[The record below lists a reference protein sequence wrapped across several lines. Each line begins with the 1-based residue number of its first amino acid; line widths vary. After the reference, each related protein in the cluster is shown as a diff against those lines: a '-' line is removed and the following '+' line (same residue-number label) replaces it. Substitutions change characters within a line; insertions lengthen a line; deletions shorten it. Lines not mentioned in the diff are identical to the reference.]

1 MDITRNIENIYPL
14 SPMQQGMLFH
24 SLMAPESGVYVEQLT
39 ARLTGPLNVDAF
51 RKAWQT
57 LVDRHSI
64 FRTAFVWEG
73 VDEPLQV
80 VYRQI
85 ELPVNVEDWRGLDAG
100 EQEARVAAFLEEE
113 RLRGFDLGQAPLLR
127 VHLLRLGDE
136 DYRFVWTFHHI
147 LLDGWSFPIVLK
159 ELFMLYEGFSRGMTP
174 RLPPARPYADY
185 IAWIKKQDVTQAEAF
200 WRNMLQGFTT
210 PTPLVMARRTDV
222 TTEAATYDLQALNL
236 SPETSNALR
245 ELARKYQLTLNTFI
259 QGAWALILSRYS
271 GEEDVV
277 FGATVS
283 GRPPTLPGS
292 ERMVGLFINTLP
304 VRTQIFDNTRAFI
317 WLQQLQALQAE
328 MRQFEYSSLV
338 DVQGW
343 SDVPRDQPLFESIIV
358 FENYP
363 VDQAM
368 AQQRSTLQISDVR
381 SAEQTNYPL
390 TVVAAPGQ
398 VIGIRIAYDQ
408 RQFAPETIRRLLG
421 HMETILN
428 AMARDLEQPVGA
440 LPLLSREEERQIL
453 VDWNATDAPLP
464 PEGDLI
470 ALFEKQAAAT
480 PDAVALWFRGETLS
494 YADLNA
500 RANQLAHALIARG
513 VGPGD
518 VVGIY
523 MEKSFDPITALLGVL
538 KAGAAYLPLDPALP
552 AERLR
557 FMVEDS
563 GARMVISHQYSVFSV
578 QYSEEGRPE
587 LKTEHSRD
595 VSKSI
600 FSTKDSATI
609 ETILLEELNTSTSS
623 NPNLTIEPENAA
635 YIIYT
640 SGTTGQPKGVV
651 IPRRAITNH
660 AVAMAGEMGLT
671 PDDRILQFITLSFD
685 AAAEEIYPAL
695 IRGAGVVIPESNV
708 DIVGEKLVRL
718 AEESGVTV
726 LHMPAAVWNALV
738 DELDE
743 ADAPIW
749 PSLRLLL
756 LGGDAP
762 DVARLQEF
770 TRLLGRS
777 IPFVNLYGPTETTIT
792 ATRYRTT
799 TDVETDE
806 PIPIGS
812 PIANVKVY
820 VLDAK
825 RRPLPPDAPGELY
838 IGGMGLALGY
848 HNRPDL
854 TAQAFVPNPFAAPQ
868 DHEDTKARRHE
879 EEKSEKISEN
889 LSHPRHLRSHSERL
903 YKTGDRVRW
912 TADGQLVFMGRVDDQ
927 VKIRGFRVEPGEV
940 EAALKAHPAI
950 SDAAVVAE
958 QDDRGIKYLAA
969 YVVLNPGAALDSA
982 ELRDFLSQRL
992 PFYMMPAH
1000 FTVLDALPRTATGKL
1015 DRRGLSRMEGQ
1026 RVSLGAPYVAPRGP
1040 EEEMLANIWAQV
1052 LDVSRVGIHDNFF
1065 ELGGHSLLATQLAS
1079 RVREA
1084 FGVEIPLSE
1093 LFQCPTV
1100 AELAE
1105 RIQQAREQQLGLVAP
1120 PIEPVPRDKPLPLS
1134 FAQLRLWF
1142 LDQLEPGNLFYNM
1155 PMAVRMVGQLDV
1167 DALERALNEIIRRH
1181 EVLRTTFADEGGE
1194 PYQVIH
1200 PEMRLEV
1207 PVEDLS
1213 DLPQAEREARAL
1225 ELARAEVRKP
1235 FNLAEGP
1242 LLRARLLKMDE
1253 DEHIAV
1259 LVLHHIVADAWS
1271 IGVFLGELAALY
1283 NAFVAGQPSPLPE
1296 LPIQYADYAVWQRNW
1311 LQGEVLEKQLA
1322 YWREKLAG
1330 APPLL
1335 ELPTD
1340 RPRPA
1345 IQTANGATHNFV
1357 IPKDLADEL
1366 NRLSKQENVTL
1377 FMTLLAGFKL
1387 LLARYAG
1394 MEDISVGSAIANRTR
1409 GETERLI
1416 GFFVNTLVLR
1426 TDLSGNPAF
1435 VDLLA
1440 RVRETAL
1447 GAYAHQDIPFE
1458 MLVDELQ
1465 PERNLSH
1472 TPLFQVGFAL
1482 QNTPLN
1488 AQELPDLRLEPLALD
1503 AGSAKYDITL
1513 TLTEGESGIVGS
1525 AEYNTDLF
1533 DASTIERMMRH
1544 YVRLLEAAVADPE
1557 RPAFYLPMLT
1567 PEEETLI
1574 LRDWNQTATPYP
1586 ETVIH
1591 ALFEEQARQRP
1602 HAPAAIFGDRQL
1614 TYDELNRKAN
1624 QLAHYLIERGV
1635 GPETI
1640 VGISTLRSLEMVVG
1654 ILGILKAGGAYLP
1667 IDPTYPPERIRYMI
1681 EDSGIGI
1688 LLTQSVLRKQ
1698 YSVFSVQ
1705 YSESEQASEL
1715 NTEHSTDA
1723 PQDDA
1728 ASAPALSLQV
1738 IYLDE
1743 LNTEHYP
1750 TTNPNVPLTPDNL
1763 AYVIYTSGSTGRP
1776 KGTLLPH
1783 RGLGNL
1789 ADVHHRNFEMTE
1801 GKRVLQFSPFSFD
1814 ASVWE
1819 TVMALR
1825 NGAALVLAPQETL
1838 ASGPDLLRLLKEQ
1851 RITTVTLPPSLLA
1864 VLEPDDLPDLHT
1876 VIAAGEACT
1885 NEIVRKWA
1893 PGRNFWNAYGPTE
1906 TTVCASMHRVDPEA
1920 RYEVGPPIGK
1930 PISNFQLYVV
1940 DKYLNPQPVGV
1951 PGELLI
1957 GGVGLARGY
1966 HNRPDLTAEKFIPNP
1981 FVGYQNHEDTKARR
1995 HEEGKS
2001 EKISENQSDLRHLRS
2016 HSGGQRLYRTG
2027 DLVKYLP
2034 NGDIEFLGRIDHQ
2047 VKVRGFR
2054 IELGE
2059 IEARLRQFPGL
2070 QDSVVIVRED
2080 APGDK
2085 RIVAYFVPEPG
2096 VEVNQTELRNFMR
2109 EVLPEYMVPSFFV
2122 QLEAMP
2128 LTPSNKI
2135 DRKALPAPD
2144 ATVLAPTREYI
2155 PPTTET
2161 EIKLAGIVA
2170 ELLHI
2175 ERVGLADNFFELG
2188 GHSLLATQFISRVR
2202 DVFGVEM
2209 PLRALFEHPT
2219 IGEFAMQLD
2228 IERAKGAKTAA
2239 RPVIKRRDRAARRVK
2254 RSSLDLNRDNHS

>member
-1 MDITRNIENIYPL
+1 MDQTRNIENIYPL

-39 ARLTGPLNVDAF
+39 AWLTGPLNVDAF
-51 RKAWQT
+51 RKAWQA

-73 VDEPLQV
+73 VEEPLQV
-80 VYRQI
+80 VYRKLG
-85 ELPVNVEDWRGLDAG
+85 LPVQVEDWRSLGPEEQERRVADFLDA
-100 EQEARVAAFLEEE
+100 E
-113 RLRGFDLGQAPLLR
+113 RHSGFDLGKAPLLR

-185 IAWIKKQDVTQAEAF
+185 IAWIKKQDRAQAETF
-200 WRNMLQGFTT
+200 WRNMLQGFTA
-210 PTPLVMARRTDV
+210 PTPLVMARRADV
-222 TTEAATYDLQALNL
+222 TTEAATYDLQALDL

-245 ELARKYQLTLNTFI
+245 ELARKYQLTLNTFV
-259 QGAWALILSRYS
+259 QGAWALLLSRYS
-271 GEEDVV
+271 GEQDVV

-292 ERMVGLFINTLP
+292 ERMVGIFINTLP
-304 VRTQIFDNTRAFI
+304 VRTRIYDDTRTFI

-343 SDVPRDQPLFESIIV
+343 SCVSRDQALFESIIV

-368 AQQRSTLQISDVR
+368 AQQRSTLQISDVH

-398 VIGIRIAYDQ
+398 VIGIRIAYDT
-408 RQFAPETIRRLLG
+408 RQFEPETIRRMLG
-421 HMETILN
+421 HLQTILD
-428 AMARDLEQPVGA
+428 AMARDIEQPVGA
-440 LPLLSREEERQIL
+440 LPLLTPAEERQIL
-453 VDWNATDAPLP
+453 VEWNDTARPLP
-464 PEGDLI
+464 PEGDLT
-470 ALFEKQAAAT
+470 ALFEKQVAAT
-480 PDAVALWFRGETLS
+480 PDAIALWFRGETLP
-494 YADLNA
+494 YAGLNA
-500 RANQLAHALIARG
+500 RANQLAHALIEQG
-513 VGPGD
+513 VGAGD
-518 VVGIY
+518 VVGVY
-523 MEKSFDPITALLGVL
+523 MHKSFDPIIALLGIL

-552 AERLR
+552 DERIH
-557 FMVEDS
+557 FMLEDS
-563 GARMVISHQYSVFSV
+563 GAKMVISNQSSVNSI
-578 QYSEEGRPE
+578 QSGE
-587 LKTEHSRD
+587 LLTDNWLLMTDYFKDT
-595 VSKSI
+595 
-600 FSTKDSATI
+600 FSTT
-609 ETILLEELNTSTSS
+609 
-623 NPNLTIEPENAA
+623 NPDIHPVPEDPA
-635 YIIYT
+635 YLIYT
-640 SGTTGQPKGVV
+640 SGTTGRPKGVV

-660 AVAMAGEMGLT
+660 AVALADEMALT
-671 PDDRILQFITLSFD
+671 PEDRILQFITLSFD
-685 AAAEEIYPAL
+685 AAGEEIYPAL

-708 DIVGEKLVRL
+708 DILGEKLVRL

-726 LHMPAAVWNALV
+726 LHMPASVWNVLV

-743 ADAPIW
+743 ASAPLW
-749 PSLRLLL
+749 PGLRLLL

-762 DVARLQEF
+762 DVERLHKF

-792 ATRYRTT
+792 ATRYHTT
-799 TDVETDE
+799 TDVETSA
-806 PIPIGS
+806 PLPIGS
-812 PIANVKVY
+812 PIANVQAY
-820 VLDAK
+820 VLDEK
-825 RRPLPPDAPGELY
+825 QRLLPAGAPGELH
-838 IGGMGLALGY
+838 IGGLGLALGY
-848 HNRPDL
+848 HNLPEQ
-854 TAQAFVPNPFAAPQ
+854 TAEAFIHLGEVTWPAAG
-868 DHEDTKARRHE
+868 DE
-879 EEKSEKISEN
+879 ESDG
-889 LSHPRHLRSHSERL
+889 HLPEVATRVYR
-903 YKTGDRVRW
+903 TGDRARW
-912 TADGQLVFMGRVDDQ
+912 TFDGQLIFLGRVDDQ
-927 VKIRGFRVEPGEV
+927 VKIRGFRVEPGEI
-940 EAALKAHPAI
+940 EATLHAHPAVQ
-950 SDAAVVAE
+950 DAAVVAE
-958 QDDRGIKYLAA
+958 TDDRGQKQLAA
-969 YVVLNPGAALDSA
+969 YLALTPGVSLEGADLREFLN
-982 ELRDFLSQRL
+982 QRL

-1000 FTVLDALPRTATGKL
+1000 FTVIEELPRTPTGKL
-1015 DRRGLSRMEGQ
+1015 DRRALQKLAGERI
-1026 RVSLGAPYVAPRGP
+1026 SLGAPYVAPRGP
-1040 EEEMLANIWAQV
+1040 EEEMLAGIWSQV
-1052 LDVSRVGIHDNFF
+1052 LGAPRVGVHDNFF

-1084 FGVEIPLSE
+1084 FGVDVPLSK
-1093 LFQCPTV
+1093 LFECPTV
-1100 AELAE
+1100 AQLAE
-1105 RIQQAREQQLGLVAP
+1105 IIQQAREQQLGLAAP
-1120 PIEPVPRDKPLPLS
+1120 PIEPAPRDKPLPLS

-1155 PMAVRMVGQLDV
+1155 PMAVRMVGRLDV
-1167 DALERALNEIIRRH
+1167 DALDRALNEIIRRH
-1181 EVLRTTFADEGGE
+1181 EVLRTSFADEGGE
-1194 PYQVIH
+1194 PYQIIH
-1200 PEMRLEV
+1200 PEMRLDA
-1207 PVEDLS
+1207 PIEDLS
-1213 DLPQAEREARAL
+1213 DLPEAEREVRAI

-1235 FNLAEGP
+1235 FDLATGP
-1242 LLRARLLKMDE
+1242 LLRARLLRLGDE
-1253 DEHIAV
+1253 EHIAV

-1283 NAFVAGQPSPLPE
+1283 NAFVAAQSSPLPE

-1340 RPRPA
+1340 HPRPA
-1345 IQTANGATHNFV
+1345 IQTANGATHNFH
-1357 IPKDLADEL
+1357 IPKELADAL

-1377 FMTLLAGFKL
+1377 FMSLLAGYEI
-1387 LLARYAG
+1387 LLARYSG

-1447 GAYAHQDIPFE
+1447 GAYTHQDIPFE

-1544 YVRLLEAAVADPE
+1544 YVRLLEGAAADPE
-1557 RPAFYLPMLT
+1557 RPVFHLPMLT
-1567 PEEETLI
+1567 PEEASLI
-1574 LRDWNQTATPYP
+1574 LQDWNQTATPYV
-1586 ETVIH
+1586 EATFH
-1591 ALFEEQARQRP
+1591 ALFEEQVRVRP
-1602 HAPAAIFGDRQL
+1602 DAPAAIFGDQQL
-1614 TYDELNRKAN
+1614 TYDQLNRKAN
-1624 QLAHYLIERGV
+1624 QLARYLIEQGV
-1635 GPETI
+1635 EPEDI
-1640 VGISTLRSLEMVVG
+1640 VGLSVLRSLDMVVG

-1667 IDPTYPPERIRYMI
+1667 IDSGYPPERIRYMI
-1681 EDSGIGI
+1681 EDSGIEL
-1688 LLTQSVLRKQ
+1688 LLTDNFTDPLFRKMYPVKREDATGEDFALTFDVLRI
-1698 YSVFSVQ
+1698 
-1705 YSESEQASEL
+1705 
-1715 NTEHSTDA
+1715 TG
-1723 PQDDA
+1723 DDA
-1728 ASAPALSLQV
+1728 YASYP
-1738 IYLDE
+1738 DE
-1743 LNTEHYP
+1743 
-1750 TTNPNVPLTPDNL
+1750 NPNLSLTPDNL

-1776 KGTLLPH
+1776 KGTLLSH
-1783 RGLGNL
+1783 RGLSNL
-1789 ADVHHRNFEMTE
+1789 ADVHHREFEMAE

-1838 ASGPDLLRLLKEQ
+1838 ASGPDLLHLMKDQ
-1851 RITTVTLPPSLLA
+1851 RVTTVTLPPSLLA

-1876 VIAAGEACT
+1876 VVAAGEACT

-1893 PGRNFWNAYGPTE
+1893 PGRHFFNAYGPTE

-1940 DKYLNPQPVGV
+1940 DSYLNPQPIGV

-1966 HNRPDLTAEKFIPNP
+1966 LNRPDLTAERFIPNP
-1981 FVGYQNHEDTKARR
+1981 FVRGTTKTGRAPSQGAGRLP
-1995 HEEGKS
+1995 EVK
-2001 EKISENQSDLRHLRS
+2001 
-2016 HSGGQRLYRTG
+2016 GGQRLYRTG

-2070 QDSVVIVRED
+2070 QDSIVIVRED

-2085 RIVAYFVPEPG
+2085 RIVAYFTPEPG
-2096 VEVNQTELRNFMR
+2096 VEADLNQLRSFMR
-2109 EVLPEYMVPSFFV
+2109 EALPEYMVPSFFV

-2144 ATVLAPTREYI
+2144 ASVLAPTREYI

-2161 EIKLAGIVA
+2161 EIKLAAIIA

-2202 DVFGVEM
+2202 DLFDVEM

-2239 RPVIKRRDRAARRVK
+2239 RPAIKRRDRSARRVK
-2254 RSSLDLNRDNHS
+2254 RSDLDPNRDNHS

>member
-73 VDEPLQV
+73 VEEPLQV
-80 VYRQI
+80 VYRKL
-85 ELPVNVEDWRGLDAG
+85 ELPVQVEDWRGLG
-100 EQEARVAAFLEEE
+100 LEEQERQVSDFLDAARH
-113 RLRGFDLGQAPLLR
+113 RGFDLGKAPLLR

-136 DYRFVWTFHHI
+136 NYRFVWTFHHI

-185 IAWIKKQDVTQAEAF
+185 IAWIKKQDRAQAETF
-200 WRNMLQGFTT
+200 WRAMLHGFSA
-210 PTPLVMARRTDV
+210 PTPLVMARRTDLI
-222 TTEAATYDLQALNL
+222 TEAATYDLQSLEL
-236 SPETSNALR
+236 SSATSNALR
-245 ELARKYQLTLNTFI
+245 ELARKYQLTLNTFV
-259 QGAWALILSRYS
+259 QGAWALLLSRYS
-271 GEEDVV
+271 GEQDVV

-292 ERMVGLFINTLP
+292 ERMVGIFINTLP
-304 VRTQIFDNTRAFI
+304 VRTQIDDDARAFI

-343 SDVPRDQPLFESIIV
+343 SDAPRDQPLFESIIV

-368 AQQRSTLQISDVR
+368 AQQRSTLQISDVH
-381 SAEQTNYPL
+381 SSEQTNYPL

-398 VIGIRIAYDQ
+398 VIGIRIAYDT
-408 RQFAPETIRRLLG
+408 RQFHPEAVRRMLG
-421 HMETILN
+421 HLQTILD
-428 AMARDLEQPVGA
+428 ALARDVEQPVGD
-440 LPLLSREEERQIL
+440 LPLLTPEEERQLL
-453 VDWNATDAPLP
+453 VEWNDTGTPLSS
-464 PEGDLI
+464 EDDLI
-470 ALFEKQAAAT
+470 TLFEKQAAAT
-480 PDAVALWFRGETLS
+480 PEAVALWFRGETMS

-500 RANQLAHALIARG
+500 RTNQLAHALIARG

-523 MEKSFDPITALLGVL
+523 MEKSFDPLIALLGAL

-563 GARMVISHQYSVFSV
+563 GAVLVISNPTSNVFTDNCLLITDNFLST
-578 QYSEEGRPE
+578 YPH
-587 LKTEHSRD
+587 TPPSRA
-595 VSKSI
+595 SH
-600 FSTKDSATI
+600 
-609 ETILLEELNTSTSS
+609 
-623 NPNLTIEPENAA
+623 PENAA
-635 YIIYT
+635 YVIYT
-640 SGTTGQPKGVV
+640 SGTTGRPKGVV

-660 AVAMAGEMGLT
+660 AVAMAGEMGLA

-708 DIVGEKLVRL
+708 DIVGEKLVHL
-718 AEESGVTV
+718 AEESRVTV
-726 LHMPAAVWNALV
+726 LHMPASVWNALV

-749 PSLRLLL
+749 PGLRLLL

-762 DVARLQEF
+762 DVDRLHKF

-777 IPFVNLYGPTETTIT
+777 IPFLNLYGPTEATIT

-799 TDVETDE
+799 SGVETGD
-806 PIPIGS
+806 PLPIGS
-812 PIANVKVY
+812 PLPNVKAY

-825 RRPLPPDAPGELY
+825 RRPLPAGAPGELY
-838 IGGMGLALGY
+838 IGGAGLALGY
-848 HNRPDL
+848 LNRPDL
-854 TAQAFVPNPFAAPQ
+854 TAEAFVPNPFTWTDDASALGANAPEPDSQ
-868 DHEDTKARRHE
+868 SGVAEGPVRG
-879 EEKSEKISEN
+879 
-889 LSHPRHLRSHSERL
+889 PRL
-903 YKTGDRVRW
+903 YKTGDRARW
-912 TADGQLVFMGRVDDQ
+912 TFDGQLVFMGRVDDQ
-927 VKIRGFRVEPGEV
+927 VKIRGFRVEPGEI
-940 EAALKAHPAI
+940 EAALKTHPAI

-958 QDDRGIKYLAA
+958 QDDRGRKYLAA
-969 YVVLNPGAALDSA
+969 YVVLDPGASLDSA

-1000 FTVLDALPRTATGKL
+1000 FTVLDALPRTTTGKL
-1015 DRRGLSRMEGQ
+1015 DRRALSRMEGQ

-1052 LDVSRVGIHDNFF
+1052 LDLPRVGIHDNFF

-1100 AELAE
+1100 VELAGI
-1105 RIQQAREQQLGLVAP
+1105 IQQAREQQLGLAAP
-1120 PIEPVPRDKPLPLS
+1120 PIEPAPRDKPLPLS

-1142 LDQLEPGNLFYNM
+1142 LDQLEPGSLFYNM
-1155 PMAVRMVGQLDV
+1155 PMAVRMAGNLDV
-1167 DALERALNEIIRRH
+1167 DALDRALNEIIRRH

-1194 PYQVIH
+1194 PFQVIH

-1213 DLPQAEREARAL
+1213 DLPEAEREARARD
-1225 ELARAEVRKP
+1225 LARAEVRKP
-1235 FNLAEGP
+1235 FDLARGP
-1242 LLRARLLKMDE
+1242 LLRAKLLRLGEE
-1253 DEHIAV
+1253 DYIAV

-1283 NAFVAGQPSPLPE
+1283 NAFVDAQPSPLPD
-1296 LPIQYADYAVWQRNW
+1296 LSIQYADYAVWQRNW

-1345 IQTANGATHNFV
+1345 IQTANGATHNFH

-1377 FMTLLAGFKL
+1377 FMTLLAGYEI
-1387 LLARYAG
+1387 LLARYSG

-1426 TDLSGNPAF
+1426 TDLSGNPGF

-1513 TLTEGESGIVGS
+1513 TLTEGEDGIVGS

-1544 YVRLLEAAVADPE
+1544 YVHLLAGAAADPE
-1557 RPAFYLPMLT
+1557 RPVFYLPMLT
-1567 PEEETLI
+1567 PEEASLI
-1574 LRDWNQTATPYP
+1574 LREWNQTATPYV
-1586 ETVIH
+1586 ETTFH
-1591 ALFEEQARQRP
+1591 ALFEEQARLRP
-1602 HAPAAIFGDRQL
+1602 DAPAAIFGDQQL
-1614 TYDELNRKAN
+1614 SYEELNRKAN
-1624 QLAHYLIERGV
+1624 QLAHYLIEQGV
-1635 GPETI
+1635 GAEDI
-1640 VGISTLRSLEMVVG
+1640 VGLSVLRSLDMVVG
-1654 ILGILKAGGAYLP
+1654 IMGILKAGGAYLP
-1667 IDPTYPPERIRYMI
+1667 IDPAYPPERIRYMI
-1681 EDSGIGI
+1681 EDSGIR
-1688 LLTQSVLRKQ
+1688 LLLVDDDTVQGFSNQYPVISNQYPVISNQYPVISNQSGR
-1698 YSVFSVQ
+1698 
-1705 YSESEQASEL
+1705 EQATAGAE
-1715 NTEHSTDA
+1715 STVYCLLFTDHA
-1723 PQDDA
+1723 
-1728 ASAPALSLQV
+1728 
-1738 IYLDE
+1738 IE
-1743 LNTEHYP
+1743 NYP
-1750 TTNPNVPLTPDNL
+1750 TTNPNVSLTPDNL

-1776 KGTLLPH
+1776 KGALLRH
-1783 RGLGNL
+1783 RGLSNL
-1789 ADVHHRNFEMTE
+1789 ADVHHREFEMSE

-1825 NGAALVLAPQETL
+1825 NGATLVLAPQETL
-1838 ASGPDLLRLLKEQ
+1838 ASGPELLRLLKEQ
-1851 RITTVTLPPSLLA
+1851 RITTVTLPPSLL
-1864 VLEPDDLPDLHT
+1864 VILDPDDLPDLHT

-1893 PGRNFWNAYGPTE
+1893 PGRNFFNAYGPTE

-1940 DKYLNPQPVGV
+1940 DRYLNPQPVGV

-1957 GGVGLARGY
+1957 DGVGLARGY

-1981 FVGYQNHEDTKARR
+1981 FVRADGASALGSSGLQPD
-1995 HEEGKS
+1995 S
-2001 EKISENQSDLRHLRS
+2001 QSGVLT
-2016 HSGGQRLYRTG
+2016 GGPGRGSQRLYRTG

-2059 IEARLRQFPGL
+2059 IEARLRQFSGL
-2070 QDSVVIVRED
+2070 QESIVIVRED

-2085 RIVAYFVPEPG
+2085 RIVAYFTPEPG
-2096 VEVNQTELRNFMR
+2096 VAVDQAELRGFMR
-2109 EVLPEYMVPSFFV
+2109 EVLPEYMVPSFFI
-2122 QLEAMP
+2122 QLDAMP

-2144 ATVLAPTREYI
+2144 ASVLAPTREYI
-2155 PPTTET
+2155 PPSTET
-2161 EIKLAGIVA
+2161 EVKLAAIVA
-2170 ELLHI
+2170 DLLHV

-2202 DVFGVEM
+2202 DAFGVEM

-2228 IERAKGAKTAA
+2228 IEQAKGEKTAA
-2239 RPVIKRRDRAARRVK
+2239 RPAIKRRDRAARRVK
-2254 RSSLDLNRDNHS
+2254 RSSLDPNRDNHQSATDN